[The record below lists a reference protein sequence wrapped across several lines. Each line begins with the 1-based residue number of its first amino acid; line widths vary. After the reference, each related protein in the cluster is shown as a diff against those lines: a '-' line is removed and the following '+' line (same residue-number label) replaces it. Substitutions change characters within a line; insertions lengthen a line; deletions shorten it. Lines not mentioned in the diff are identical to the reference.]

1 MWPWET
7 CNVCFINSTSLT
19 QSYCITQGDL
29 GVPGAPGEPGYP
41 GIPGTQGLKVSIFS
55 QFYINC
61 IFFWKCFSY
70 KRSLFYKILSL
81 NISLL
86 LDNSWMHLK
95 QYVHP
100 ENFLLK
106 DKALDVKAFVVSW
119 MDECQVPTKLLHH
132 SPLKQG
138 RGKKS
143 RK

>member
-1 MWPWET
+1 MWLLYIHHPFKTPSDISMIFSCKISKYHSQSVSCGHEKHAM
-7 CNVCFINSTSLT
+7 CVFINSTSLT

-95 QYVHP
+95 Q
-100 ENFLLK
+100 
-106 DKALDVKAFVVSW
+106 
-119 MDECQVPTKLLHH
+119 
-132 SPLKQG
+132 
-138 RGKKS
+138 
-143 RK
+143 